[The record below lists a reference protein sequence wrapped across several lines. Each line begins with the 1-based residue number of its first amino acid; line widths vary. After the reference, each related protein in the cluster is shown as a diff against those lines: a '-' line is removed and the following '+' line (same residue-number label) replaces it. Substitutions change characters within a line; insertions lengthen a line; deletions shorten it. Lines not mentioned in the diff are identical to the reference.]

1 VILQPQSHLDNLINS
16 FTELEIAIRQLKK
29 HNSFKTDDLHKYG
42 EKQIIQLLIDT
53 KYTNVIS
60 IIKDLYSLFE
70 ENEANSEYIL
80 DNLKELVVILKEK
93 IKITGLCTFKNTS
106 ELNNIKSSI
115 EDTCNLLNKIGTND
129 SNIWT
134 SYIQKSELKASG
146 SVVTAEE
153 GAYNSNIYAG
163 NKVIFKGEPGL
174 FRGGK
179 IVANNDIYIKE
190 LGSPGGS
197 KVEIQVLANCKI
209 RAQRVYSNV
218 VIKIGEH
225 KHKFNYDYGNITVYI
240 DSAGKLQIG

>member
-1 VILQPQSHLDNLINS
+1 M
-16 FTELEIAIRQLKK
+16 
-29 HNSFKTDDLHKYG
+29 
-42 EKQIIQLLIDT
+42 
-53 KYTNVIS
+53 
-60 IIKDLYSLFE
+60 
-70 ENEANSEYIL
+70 
-80 DNLKELVVILKEK
+80 
-93 IKITGLCTFKNTS
+93 
-106 ELNNIKSSI
+106 
-115 EDTCNLLNKIGTND
+115 
-129 SNIWT
+129 
-134 SYIQKSELKASG
+134 
-146 SVVTAEE
+146 
-153 GAYNSNIYAG
+153 
-163 NKVIFKGEPGL
+163 IFKGEPGL